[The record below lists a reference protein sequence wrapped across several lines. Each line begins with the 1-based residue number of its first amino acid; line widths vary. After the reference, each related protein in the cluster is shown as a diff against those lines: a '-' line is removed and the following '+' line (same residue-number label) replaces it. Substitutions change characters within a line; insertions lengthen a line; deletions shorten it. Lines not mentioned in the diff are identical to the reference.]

1 MMSGADMS
9 ALRAALDAARGV
21 FGAYDRT
28 PVPALWEAAEAVLH
42 GVVARPELRGQ
53 ALVSEARRVG
63 ALTLAD
69 ANALV
74 ALSSLADR
82 TTESAA
88 TEGERILVREA
99 WMALQHAVPDDDVPA
114 AGTVSSYAPPGSP
127 WAPPSAPSRAD
138 GAPRETPRSVPRDD
152 AASRATNARSTSPDH
167 LPLADEVAVVAK
179 RRTVPAWAILAVLVV
194 LIVGAGGAWWWLNGR
209 HARAYGAAVA
219 AYQRGS
225 RETARAGFVA
235 LAQETPDDARPL
247 IYLGRM
253 ARDDKDLALSRR
265 FLTNAVR
272 LDPASGLAARELAST
287 MLADGQPEIAR
298 RFYVRAIELDPTDR
312 VSQGFLGC
320 ALMRLGR
327 PEEALRWGQ
336 RAGAGDWQ
344 SCLVPPAPMVPP
356 TGAPPRP
363 R

>member
-1 MMSGADMS
+1 MTPGAEPS

-28 PVPALWEAAEAVLH
+28 PVPALWEAAEVVLH

-63 ALTLAD
+63 VLMTVD
-69 ANALV
+69 AHALV
-74 ALSSLADR
+74 SLAALADR
-82 TTESAA
+82 TTEPAA

-99 WMALQHAVPDDDVPA
+99 WMALQHAVPDDDAHLSVGNA
-114 AGTVSSYAPPGSP
+114 SSFAPPGSP
-127 WAPPSAPSRAD
+127 WAPPTAAPSA
-138 GAPRETPRSVPRDD
+138 APRGSTARETPRSAPREHATSHD
-152 AASRATNARSTSPDH
+152 ASSDRMLA
-167 LPLADEVAVVAK
+167 ADEIAVVRP
-179 RRTVPAWAILAVLVV
+179 RRSVPAWAILAALVV
-194 LIVGAGGAWWWLNGR
+194 LVAGAGGAWWWLNGR
-209 HARAYGAAVA
+209 HARAYVDAVA
-219 AYQRGS
+219 AYQRGA

-247 IYLGRM
+247 VYLGRM
-253 ARDDKDLALSRR
+253 ARDDNDLALARR
-265 FLTNAVR
+265 LLTNAVR
-272 LDPASGLAARELAST
+272 LDPANGLAARELAST

-312 VSQGFLGC
+312 VAQGFLGC

-327 PEEALRWGQ
+327 PDEAMRWGQ
-336 RAGAGDWQ
+336 RAGSGDWQ
-344 SCLVPPAPMVPP
+344 RCLLPPAPVVPPA
-356 TGAPPRP
+356 GATPRA